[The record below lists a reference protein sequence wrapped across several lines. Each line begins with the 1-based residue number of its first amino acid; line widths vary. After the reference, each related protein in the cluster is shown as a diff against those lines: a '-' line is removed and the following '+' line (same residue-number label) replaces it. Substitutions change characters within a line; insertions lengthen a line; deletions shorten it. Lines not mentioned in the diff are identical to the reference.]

1 VKLHSHAIA
10 RMLERGATEEE
21 VAATIREGEQFPA
34 KFARQGF
41 RRNFPFKALWRGRRY
56 HMKQVEVFREDDDWM
71 VISVIVKYF
80 PDYA

>member
-1 VKLHSHAIA
+1 
-10 RMLERGATEEE
+10 MLERGATEEE

-41 RRNFPFKALWRGRRY
+41 RRNFPFKTLWRGRR
-56 HMKQVEVFREDDDWM
+56 HHMKQVEMKQVEVFATWEDDDWM

-80 PDYA
+80 

>member
-1 VKLHSHAIA
+1 MNHCEATLSRDCSDVGA
-10 RMLERGATEEE
+10 RSNRGRGR
-21 VAATIREGEQFPA
+21 TIREGEQFPA

-56 HMKQVEVFREDDDWM
+56 HMKQVEVFATWEDDDWM

-80 PDYA
+80 

>member
-21 VAATIREGEQFPA
+21 VAATVREGEQFPA

-56 HMKQVEVFREDDDWM
+56 HMKQVEVFATWEDDDWM

-80 PDYA
+80 